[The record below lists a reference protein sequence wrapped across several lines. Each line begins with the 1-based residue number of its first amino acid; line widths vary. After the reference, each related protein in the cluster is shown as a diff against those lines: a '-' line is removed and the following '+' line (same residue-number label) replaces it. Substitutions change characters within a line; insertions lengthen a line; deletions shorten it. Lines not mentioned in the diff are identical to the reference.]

1 MNVEKHLKSQLL
13 CAIAFMVIGSI
24 ALLTLL
30 ILWISGN
37 LDGKLAG
44 ILGGITS
51 GFLPLGI
58 GLVVDYYRIKRNP
71 VIRKQIELKNEE
83 RNVFLRNKSGYE
95 ALNLMNWLIFGLW
108 FLNMW
113 VKIASFWVFPVLLGM
128 MSISY
133 FTFLSVNGK
142 KY

>member
-30 ILWISGN
+30 IIWISGN

-44 ILGGITS
+44 IFIGLTL
-51 GFLPLGI
+51 GFLPVGI

-71 VIRKQIELKNEE
+71 VMQKQIELKNEE

-95 ALNLMNWLIFGLW
+95 ALNLIIWLIFGLW

-113 VKIASFWVFPVLLGM
+113 VNIASFWVFPVLLGM
-128 MSISY
+128 MGISY
-133 FTFLSVNGK
+133 FTFLGINAK

>member
-13 CAIAFMVIGSI
+13 CAIAFVVIGSI

-44 ILGGITS
+44 IFIGLTL
-51 GFLPLGI
+51 GFLPVGI
-58 GLVVDYYRIKRNP
+58 GLVMDYYRIKRNP
-71 VIRKQIELKNEE
+71 VMRKQIELKNEE

-95 ALNLMNWLIFGLW
+95 ALNLMIWLIFGLW

-113 VKIASFWVFPVLLGM
+113 VNIASFWVFPVLLGM
-128 MSISY
+128 MGISY
-133 FTFLSVNGK
+133 FTFLGFNAK

>member
-30 ILWISGN
+30 TLWISGN

-44 ILGGITS
+44 IFIGLTL
-51 GFLPLGI
+51 GFLPVGI
-58 GLVVDYYRIKRNP
+58 GLVMDYYRIKRNP
-71 VIRKQIELKNEE
+71 VMRKQIELKNEE

-95 ALNLMNWLIFGLW
+95 ALNLMIWLIFGLW

-113 VKIASFWVFPVLLGM
+113 VNIASF
-128 MSISY
+128 
-133 FTFLSVNGK
+133 
-142 KY
+142 

>member
-30 ILWISGN
+30 TLWISGN

-44 ILGGITS
+44 IFIGLTL
-51 GFLPLGI
+51 GFLPVGI

-71 VIRKQIELKNEE
+71 VMQKQIELKNEE

-95 ALNLMNWLIFGLW
+95 SLNLMIWLIFGLW

-113 VKIASFWVFPVLLGM
+113 VNIASFWVFPVLLGM
-128 MSISY
+128 MGISY
-133 FTFLSVNGK
+133 FTFLSINAK